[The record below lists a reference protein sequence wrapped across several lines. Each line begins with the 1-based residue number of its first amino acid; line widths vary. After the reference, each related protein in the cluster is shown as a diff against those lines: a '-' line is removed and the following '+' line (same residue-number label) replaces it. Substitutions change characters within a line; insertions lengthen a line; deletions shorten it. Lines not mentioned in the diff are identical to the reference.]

1 MIQSNASDRPVFN
14 PKRHPFLQTIMH
26 MHDNFIAG
34 QWLAGPEHQTL
45 MNPSDLDEHVGDY
58 ALADAAQ
65 MGLAIDAAAQA
76 APAWAAS
83 GIQARCD
90 ALDGIG
96 TELLARREELGTLL
110 SREEGKTLLEGI
122 GELTRAGHI
131 FKFQAQQVLRAGG
144 ETLPSVRQ
152 GITVETTQEPLG
164 VVGLIT
170 PWNFPMAIPAWKIAP
185 ALAAGNAVVFKPAE
199 AAPASAW
206 ALADIIQRSG
216 VPAGAFNLVM
226 GRGAVVGASLLNDAR
241 VAAISFTG
249 SQATGRRVAA
259 ACAERMARC
268 QVEMGGKNP
277 LVVLDDADLDL
288 AVECA
293 VQGGFYS
300 TGQRC
305 TASSRLI
312 VTAGIYV
319 RFRDALLQ
327 RTQALRVGHALAA
340 DTQIGPVVDERQLA
354 QDLRYIAR
362 GTSEGATLLC
372 GGQLL
377 MRTTRGH
384 FLAPALFGDAD
395 ERMTIAQEEIFGP
408 VVALILARDAEQ
420 ALALANDTPFGL
432 SAGVCT
438 TSLKHARHFQ
448 QNLRAGM
455 VMVNAPTAGVDYHV
469 PFGGMRAS
477 SLGLREQGPQALA
490 FYRQVKT
497 SYVRA

>member
-1 MIQSNASDRPVFN
+1 
-14 PKRHPFLQTIMH
+14 
-26 MHDNFIAG
+26 MHDNFIG
-34 QWLAGPEHQTL
+34 GRWLAGPRHQTL
-45 MNPSDLDEHVGDY
+45 MNPSDLDEAVGDY
-58 ALADAAQ
+58 TLADAAQ
-65 MGLAIDAAAQA
+65 MQLAVDAAADA

-90 ALDGIG
+90 ALDRIG
-96 TELLARREELGTLL
+96 TELLARRDELGLLL
-110 SREEGKTLLEGI
+110 SREEGKTLPEGT
-122 GELTRAGHI
+122 GEITRAGHI

-144 ETLPSVRQ
+144 ETWPSVRQ
-152 GITVETTQEPLG
+152 GITVETAHEALG

-185 ALAAGNAVVFKPAE
+185 ALACGNALVFKPAE

-206 ALADIIQRSG
+206 ALAEIIQRSG

-226 GRGAVVGASLLNDAR
+226 GRGGGVGPALLNDNR

-259 ACAERMARC
+259 ACAARLVRC
-268 QVEMGGKNP
+268 QLEMGGKNP
-277 LVVLDDADLDL
+277 LVVLDDAELDL

-293 VQGGFYS
+293 VQGAFYS

-312 VTAGIYV
+312 VTAGIYA
-319 RFRDALLQ
+319 RFRDALLL
-327 RTQALRVGHALAA
+327 RTQALRVGHALLPE
-340 DTQIGPVVDERQLA
+340 TQIGPVVDERQLA
-354 QDLRYIAR
+354 QDLHFIAR
-362 GTSEGATLLC
+362 GTGEGATLLW

-377 MRTTRGH
+377 RRPTRGH
-384 FLAPALFGDAD
+384 FLAPALFAD
-395 ERMTIAQEEIFGP
+395 VDPGMAIAQEEIFGP
-408 VVALILARDAEQ
+408 VAALILARDAEH
-420 ALALANDTPFGL
+420 ALVLANDTPFGL

-448 QNLRAGM
+448 HHLRAGM

-469 PFGGMRAS
+469 PFGGTRAS

-490 FYRQVKT
+490 FYSQVKT
-497 SYVRA
+497 TYVRA